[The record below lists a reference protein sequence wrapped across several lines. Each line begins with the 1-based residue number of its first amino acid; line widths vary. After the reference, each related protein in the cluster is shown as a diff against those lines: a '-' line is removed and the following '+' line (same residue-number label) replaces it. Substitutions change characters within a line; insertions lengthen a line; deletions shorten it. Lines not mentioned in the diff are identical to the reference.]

1 MAEDFRLNRFLEA
14 QAPVYDAV
22 LAELRAGRKRSH
34 WMWFV
39 FPQIAGLGV
48 SPTSVFYAIGSLAE
62 ARAYADHAVL
72 GARLDEC
79 AGLVLGHR
87 DRTAVAVLG
96 SIDAVKFGSSM
107 TLFAAAKPEAET
119 FGACLDAFF
128 EGVRDPETMAR
139 ISDRQTNPNSAK

>member
-1 MAEDFRLNRFLEA
+1 MSEDFRLDRFLEA
-14 QAPVYDAV
+14 QAPVYETV
-22 LAELRAGRKRSH
+22 LAELRAGRKLSH

-62 ARAYADHAVL
+62 ARAYADHPVL
-72 GARLDEC
+72 GARLAEC
-79 AGLVLGHR
+79 AGRVLGHR
-87 DRTAVAVLG
+87 GQPAVAILG
-96 SIDAVKFGSSM
+96 AIDSVKFRSSM
-107 TLFAAAKPEAET
+107 TLFAAARPEVET

-128 EGVRDPETMAR
+128 EGERDAETLAR